1 MKNICKS
8 QDNVIILEDLKTEH
22 SHAEHGNRGEGKNM
36 IKKTIPILI
45 LCIFTNGT
53 ANAEEETRQYVKFPP
68 KLQLKQ
74 MSNMRDHMAALN
86 EILESLAFDELDK
99 AADIAENRL
108 GLSARHSHNTGAL
121 AKYMP
126 NGMKQAGYNMHSAA
140 SDFAEI
146 AKKGNLESAYEA
158 LIPVTQAC
166 VECHAGYRTR

>member
-1 MKNICKS
+1 
-8 QDNVIILEDLKTEH
+8 
-22 SHAEHGNRGEGKNM
+22 M
-36 IKKTIPILI
+36 IKKTILILI
-45 LCIFTNGT
+45 LCIFTNVT

-86 EILESLAFDELDK
+86 EILKSLAFEELDE
-99 AADIAENRL
+99 AADVAEKRL
-108 GLSARHSHNTGAL
+108 GLSARHSHDTGDL

-140 SDFAEI
+140 SHFAEI

-158 LIPVTQAC
+158 LIPVTQSC